1 MDASGEKVRGV
12 ESLKPQ
18 PGLSM
23 IEQTELETGDEFMTS
38 DRPIGRL
45 FPRAFLFSEFA
56 LKQSKGRPVFSLN
69 IEIEV
74 LPE

>member
-1 MDASGEKVRGV
+1 M
-12 ESLKPQ
+12 LKAQ

-38 DRPIGRL
+38 DRPIRQL
-45 FPRAFLFSEFA
+45 LLRAFLFSEVA
-56 LKQSKGRPVFSLN
+56 LIHSGGRPVFSLN